1 MQDKKDEF
9 VKAPKRSLPLTGV
22 PVAGIR
28 GYAELPC
35 RAAAE
40 RDLLNFIKACLN
52 AERIYAC
59 VIKAWWGEGKTDAY
73 ENFIKPELEKI
84 GGELK
89 DKKIFTFDV
98 VATTVAR
105 IFEEIE
111 KRERVLWRPF
121 LASIFE
127 AVWEEKKSNPDVKV
141 FERINNEIKSDDYIK
156 RVINQLGKE
165 NKIFFFIDELEQLER
180 FAVSENMLLG
190 IRGLIDQ
197 KEEILRGNIHL
208 IMACTP
214 DAFNRLIRLSTQM
227 GGLLDRLTV
236 IELPRPSKEEAVKFV
251 YGLINYMYEGEP
263 PDPHPFLNSGV
274 AYAIAY
280 AAHGSPRSMIKVL
293 QQVIEYAKYQ
303 AREKGY
309 EGYLKRIDGWTII
322 DALKNYNISIFGSQV
337 PALDGD
343 FLDYKILNIL
353 NIKGEPNKT
362 NLLKKLICLLIGEPI
377 PISLSELSIR
387 LNASEYQIKECIG
400 IANNRVEES
409 KVLNGLL
416 ILKLS
421 KSSKPREKI
430 PEDLRRYF
438 LLYLISDNS
447 NELKLVP
454 FIAQK
459 DREARIFRSLFPS
472 LDLMDAQKI
481 SMKISEYASN
491 ETYYLISPE
500 LIDHIYPNPEFLE
513 LEFIKDKNKRLELWK
528 NAYEKINYEQ
538 YLSLC
543 EETLKELIQNL
554 SSTVE

>member
-111 KRERVLWRPF
+111 KRERVLWKPF

-165 NKIFFFIDELEQLER
+165 GKIFFFIDELEQLER
-180 FAVSENMLLG
+180 LAIRENMLLG
-190 IRGLIDQ
+190 LRGLIDQ
-197 KEEILRGNIHL
+197 KEEFLRGNIHL

-214 DAFNRLIRLSTQM
+214 DAFNRIIGLSTQM
-227 GGLLDRLTV
+227 GGLLDRLII

-251 YGLINYMYEGEP
+251 YELINYMYEGEP

-293 QQVIEYAKYQ
+293 QQVIEYSKYQ
-303 AREKGY
+303 ASEKGHK
-309 EGYLKRIDGWTII
+309 GYLKRIDGWTII

-343 FLDYKILNIL
+343 FLNYKILNIL
-353 NIKGEPNKT
+353 NIEGDPNKT

-377 PISLSELSIR
+377 PISLSELCIR
-387 LNASEYQIKECIG
+387 LNAREHQIKDCIG
-400 IANNRVEES
+400 IANNRAEES

-459 DREARIFRSLFPS
+459 DREARIFKSLFPS